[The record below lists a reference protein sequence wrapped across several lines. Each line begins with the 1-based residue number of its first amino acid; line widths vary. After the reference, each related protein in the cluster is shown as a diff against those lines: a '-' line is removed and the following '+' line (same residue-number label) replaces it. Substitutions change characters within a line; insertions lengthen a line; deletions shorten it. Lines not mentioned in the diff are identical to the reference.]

1 MFQGSDLTTGGLSF
15 MQTFKTSYAKRK
27 LDSIIFLSQ
36 KKSVEFHAFSFSK
49 SWQETDLDS
58 FPPSDT
64 NCAVTEIALDYLLPT
79 RTSALPFSSRI
90 FRISEVIY

>member
-36 KKSVEFHAFSFSK
+36 KKSVEFHAFRFLK
-49 SWQETDLDS
+49 ADRRQTWIA
-58 FPPSDT
+58 FPHL
-64 NCAVTEIALDYLLPT
+64 IPT
-79 RTSALPFSSRI
+79 VL
-90 FRISEVIY
+90 